1 MMREDNELRMEHA
14 EGVVLVTGATGL
26 LGARILQRWASC
38 STPPAIAVL
47 VRDPLRWREAERR
60 LGIPSGT
67 TVVLEGDV
75 TRDGLGLTRV
85 SRAWLAERVTAA
97 VHLAA
102 DTTFSRPLEVSRATN
117 REGTRHLLGV
127 LADCP
132 LVTRLAHVSTAFVAG
147 RRTGCIPESAL
158 GAAGA
163 DIGWVNAYEQS
174 KAEAESLVREA
185 RKDCVILRSSTVACD
200 DVGGEVT
207 QRNAVHR
214 ALRLFHD
221 GFAAMIPG
229 IATSALDA
237 VPADYVADGIAR
249 IALRADV
256 DGDTVHLCA
265 GAGAMPLDELL
276 DDSYAR
282 WARDTAWR
290 RRGISRPSLGDLD
303 TWELFA
309 SAVEET
315 GHPRLRQVTHALSH
329 FLPQLGLPK
338 QFVTARADELLG
350 VVAPPV
356 REYWGRMIDHLEAT
370 SWHGVSGLTEVAA

>member
-1 MMREDNELRMEHA
+1 MVTNHEIHMEHA
-14 EGVVLVTGATGL
+14 AGVVLVTGATGL
-26 LGARILQRWASC
+26 LGARVLQRWASYAA
-38 STPPAIAVL
+38 PPTIAVL
-47 VRDPLRWREAERR
+47 VRDPLRWQAMALRMGMP
-60 LGIPSGT
+60 LGA
-67 TVVLEGDV
+67 TVVLQGDV
-75 TRDGLGLTRV
+75 TREGLGLTRA
-85 SRAWLAERVTAA
+85 SRTWLAECTTAA

-102 DTTFSRPLEVSRATN
+102 DTTFSRPLDVSRSVN
-117 REGTRHLLGV
+117 RQGTRHLLEV

-132 LVTRLAHVSTAFVAG
+132 LVTRLAHVSTAFVSG
-147 RRTGCIPESAL
+147 RRTGCIPESAK
-158 GAAGA
+158 GASTA

-174 KAEAESLVREA
+174 KTEAELLVRAA
-185 RKDCVILRSSTVACD
+185 RTDWVILRSSTIACD
-200 DVGGEVT
+200 DAGGEVT

-229 IATSALDA
+229 LATSALDA

-249 IALRADV
+249 IALRAGV

-276 DDSYAR
+276 ADSYTR
-282 WARDTAWR
+282 WARDPLWR
-290 RRGISRPSLGDLD
+290 RRGISRPSLGDLE
-303 TWELFA
+303 TWEMFA
-309 SAVEET
+309 GAVEET
-315 GHPRLRQVTHALSH
+315 GHPRLRQVTQALSH

-350 VVAPPV
+350 AAAPPV

-370 SWHGVSGLTEVAA
+370 SWHGVAGLTEVAA